1 MCEVRSLM
9 RFCSFEKGVERC
21 TLMYRVPDK
30 AEDVCRL
37 KFSKQANYMLRI
49 SVTFVENFKTRKNMK
64 SIKDVNFAGRKVL
77 LRVDFNVPVDEHKN
91 ITDDTR
97 ICEAMPTIDKLL
109 NDGASIILMAHFGR
123 PKKGGFEAD
132 LSLKPVADYLSG
144 IIKRPVVFTQSL
156 DFTEIRSLAN
166 GLKGGDVMM
175 LENIRFYPEETKG
188 DVEFAKTLASLG
200 DCYVNDA
207 FGAAHREHASTA
219 TIARF
224 FPNDKY
230 FGLLMEHEIVNLNRL
245 MTKPAKPFTA
255 IIGGSKISSKIDVI
269 KNLLPLVDNL
279 IIGGGM
285 SYTFAKAA
293 GKRIGNSIC
302 EDDKLQVALDL
313 QEQAKKENVKLY
325 LPVDILAGDSFSND
339 CNVKYCSEIDIPD
352 GWEGM
357 DAGEKTIELFGK
369 VILESSTILW
379 NGPIGVF
386 EFETFAKGT
395 NSIAEFVA
403 KATEKGAFAAVGGG
417 DSVSAVKKSG
427 FADKISYISTGGGA
441 MLEYLE
447 GKTLPGIKAIT
458 D

>member
-1 MCEVRSLM
+1 MFL
-9 RFCSFEKGVERC
+9 FEKGVERC
-21 TLMYRVPDK
+21 ALMFRVHDK
-30 AEDVCRL
+30 ARRMPVEIFEAGEPYVADKCYL
-37 KFSKQANYMLRI
+37 CGKFQTSKD
-49 SVTFVENFKTRKNMK
+49 MK

-144 IIKRPVVFTQSL
+144 IIKKPVVFTQSL
-156 DFTEIRSLAN
+156 DFTEIKSLAN

-224 FPNDKY
+224 FPKDKY
-230 FGLLMEHEIVNLNRL
+230 FGLLMEHEILNLTRL

-302 EDDKLQVALDL
+302 EDDKLQVASDL
-313 QEQAKKENVKLY
+313 REEAKKENVKLY

-339 CNVKYCSEIDIPD
+339 CNVKYCSEVDIPD

-357 DAGEKTIELFGK
+357 DAGDKTIELFGK

-379 NGPIGVF
+379 NGPVGVF